1 MPKTSTTGND
11 VLKIYD
17 LISGQESDSCD
28 LKRTETLP
36 SYAACKMFY
45 LKNISLLTKSTGNAA
60 KISLYQ
66 LDTKASPASWELISR
81 PSVPSEIKSFI
92 PVSYK
97 DDTVITVSV
106 VNHKSSDIVFH
117 IFSHSKSEKQKSSTS
132 QIHHPAADYQIQSCT
147 RLLNFIYCSLLQP
160 GKGAHIYRFDV
171 ASLQKETHSAQPNCS
186 WPIKTST
193 LKNCF
198 LSVLKGVIFVI
209 SIFTNNKRSVMK
221 IQRLLDN
228 SEFSSVDHHIEFP
241 NEVIVVTTSVISDDK
256 NRMIVVMYHDKI
268 SNKCL
273 IKRVS
278 IV

>member
-28 LKRTETLP
+28 LKKTETLP

-45 LKNISLLTKSTGNAA
+45 LKNTSLLAKSTGNAA

-81 PSVPSEIKSFI
+81 PSVPPEIKSFI

-97 DDTVITVSV
+97 DDAVITVSV

-147 RLLNFIYCSLLQP
+147 RLLNFIYCGLLQP

-171 ASLQKETHSAQPNCS
+171 ASLQKETHSAQPS
-186 WPIKTST
+186 WFIRNST

-198 LSVLKGVIFVI
+198 LSVLEGDIFVI
-209 SIFTNNKRSVMK
+209 SIFTNNKKSVMK
-221 IQRLLDN
+221 TQRLLDN
-228 SEFSSVDHHIEFP
+228 SEISSVEHHIEFP
-241 NEVIVVTTSVISDDK
+241 NEVTVVTASVISVDK
-256 NRMIVVMYHDKI
+256 NRMVVMM
-268 SNKCL
+268 
-273 IKRVS
+273 
-278 IV
+278 